1 MSDSNAKW
9 NFGRNV
15 CLKPQHFYQPKSTDE
30 LLTIL
35 DRHRDQKI
43 RAIGSLHAWSDA
55 AQSSGVI
62 IETQFLNE
70 IQVDS
75 KSETVTVGGGCKVK
89 HLLAALAEY
98 NLTLPSVGLI
108 DEQTVAGATSTATH
122 GSGNHS
128 LSHFIQAV
136 EIAHFDDQT
145 GQPKLSRIDSGA
157 ELEAARCAI
166 GLLGVVTKITFHCR
180 PRYNVQEHSTAHA
193 SLSDVLDQETEFPL
207 QQFYLMPWSWV
218 YFGHHRVETE
228 RPRSRLRRVYRWYCF
243 TVIDVGLHVVMF
255 LLAKILK
262 QAWAIRFFFKRVLPF
277 TILRQWKVVD
287 DSHAMLTMEHE
298 LFRHIEIEVFV
309 QRSKLQATVDFLSDV
324 VKLCGRNESNDRQSM
339 QPWMEQLG
347 DHQDLSERQGQYVH
361 HYPICFRRIRC
372 DDALMSMAAPSD
384 SNEDWFAI
392 SFISYQWPSERDG
405 FFKFANFIGPAIA
418 KLFDG
423 RCHWGKYN
431 PLDRDT
437 NERLYPRIKEFRE
450 IVDRYDPQGNFKND
464 WLEQSL

>member
-128 LSHFIQAV
+128 LSHFIQAA

-193 SLSDVLDQETEFPL
+193 SLSDVLEQETEFPL

-228 RPRSRLRRVYRWYCF
+228 QPRSRLRSVYRWYCF

-347 DHQDLSERQGQYVH
+347 DHQDLSELQGQYVH

-418 KLFDG
+418 KLYDG

-431 PLDRDT
+431 PLDQDT
-437 NERLYPRIKEFRE
+437 NERLYPRIKEFQE
-450 IVDRYDPQGNFKND
+450 IVGRFDPQGNFKNE

>member
-128 LSHFIQAV
+128 LSHFIQAA

-309 QRSKLQATVDFLSDV
+309 QRSKLQATV
-324 VKLCGRNESNDRQSM
+324 GWNN
-339 QPWMEQLG
+339 
-347 DHQDLSERQGQYVH
+347 
-361 HYPICFRRIRC
+361 
-372 DDALMSMAAPSD
+372 
-384 SNEDWFAI
+384 
-392 SFISYQWPSERDG
+392 
-405 FFKFANFIGPAIA
+405 
-418 KLFDG
+418 
-423 RCHWGKYN
+423 
-431 PLDRDT
+431 
-437 NERLYPRIKEFRE
+437 
-450 IVDRYDPQGNFKND
+450 
-464 WLEQSL
+464 